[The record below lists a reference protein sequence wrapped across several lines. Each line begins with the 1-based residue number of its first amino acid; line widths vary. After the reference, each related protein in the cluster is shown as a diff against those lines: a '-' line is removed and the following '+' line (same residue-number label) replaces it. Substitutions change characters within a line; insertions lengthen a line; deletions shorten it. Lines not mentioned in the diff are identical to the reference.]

1 MAEDER
7 IHAAHWDRMLT
18 SLSPDTSTT
27 TPASSTSHPSSQTN
41 TPEQN
46 LALIQ
51 HNLQEIISP
60 KIIEDIVLAAERPLR
75 IYWGTATTG
84 KPHCGYFVP
93 MLKIAEFLAA
103 GCQVKILLADVH
115 GFLDNLKAPIEL
127 VAERVKYY
135 KFTITALLEAV
146 GVDLGRLVFV
156 TGSEYQ
162 TTGASGAAYFMDL
175 LRLSTAVSGHDAS
188 KAGSEVVKQVDSPP
202 LSSQLY
208 PLMQALDEEYLG
220 VDAQFG
226 GLDQRKI
233 FTLATEVLPRVGFAK
248 RAHLLN
254 PLIPGLQEGGKMSSS
269 DPDSK
274 IDLIDDETTVR
285 KKLKKAFCP
294 PKQVE
299 GNGVLAFVEY
309 VLLPASALRS
319 PDNKPRFAV
328 PLRDRPEQ
336 PLIYTDIKAMHE
348 DYANDILQPQALKPA
363 VTDALLELLTPIRKA
378 YEASREWQEVEARA
392 YPAPASVPAKKEK
405 KVKNLGTGHPGAK
418 GKVNGGP
425 GGPGGAVEA
434 KADGGLVGEDA
445 EAVSVGK
452 SQRSVSG
459 SGSAI
464 GAEEKMRKLS
474 LASNGGSSKGH
485 AKKGSKG

>member
-1 MAEDER
+1 M
-7 IHAAHWDRMLT
+7 
-18 SLSPDTSTT
+18 
-27 TPASSTSHPSSQTN
+27 
-41 TPEQN
+41 
-46 LALIQ
+46 
-51 HNLQEIISP
+51 
-60 KIIEDIVLAAERPLR
+60 
-75 IYWGTATTG
+75 
-84 KPHCGYFVP
+84 
-93 MLKIAEFLAA
+93 
-103 GCQVKILLADVH
+103 
-115 GFLDNLKAPIEL
+115 
-127 VAERVKYY
+127 AERVKYY